1 MDILTNCSE
10 LPSVFTSSVVTL
22 GNFDGVHLGH
32 RELFRSLVKTARQ
45 LNCPSIVY
53 TFNPHPLK
61 FLVPEKAPLLLNTP
75 AEKQRLIAAS
85 HVDYLIET
93 PFTTD
98 FAKMSPEIFVTDILL
113 GKLKIKALIVGY
125 DYAFG
130 KGRRGDTDFLQVCG
144 EKYGFHVEVLQPVG
158 DDGLPYS
165 STLIRQ
171 MIAAGD
177 VSGVVRLL
185 GRQYNLEGVVVHG
198 DQRGRTLGFPTA
210 NLETEKE
217 QLPAPGVYAV
227 KVRHNLQE
235 YGGVVNIGRRPTFD
249 VEGSTIE
256 VYLLDFTG
264 ELYGQKLR
272 IYFVDRLRD
281 EQKFASVEALVATIE
296 MDVVRARQILQTVQI
311 VQFREYLSLT

>member
-1 MDILTNCSE
+1 
-10 LPSVFTSSVVTL
+10 
-22 GNFDGVHLGH
+22 
-32 RELFRSLVKTARQ
+32 VKTARQ

-53 TFNPHPLK
+53 TFDPHPLK
-61 FLVPEKAPLLLNTP
+61 FFAPEQAPLLLNTP

-85 HVDYLIET
+85 HIDYLIKT

-98 FAKMSPEIFVTDILL
+98 FARMSPEIFVTNVLL
-113 GKLKIKALIVGY
+113 EKLKIKALIVGY

-130 KGRRGDTDFLQVCG
+130 KERRGDTDFLLQCG
-144 EKYGFHVEVLQPVG
+144 EQYGFHVEVLQPVG
-158 DDGLPYS
+158 DDGVPYS
-165 STLIRQ
+165 STRIRQ
-171 MIAAGD
+171 MISAGD

-185 GRQYNLEGVVVHG
+185 GRQYNLEGVVVPG
-198 DQRGRTLGFPTA
+198 DQRGRKLGFPTA

-217 QLPAPGVYAV
+217 QLPLPGVYAV

-249 VEGSTIE
+249 GVGSSIE

-264 ELYGQKLR
+264 EIYGQKLR
-272 IYFVDRLRD
+272 IYFVERLRD
-281 EQKFASVEALVATIE
+281 EQKFASIDTLVETIR
-296 MDVVRARQILQTVQI
+296 MDVIRARQILQTVNI

>member
-1 MDILTNCSE
+1 MDILTNCGE
-10 LPSVFTSSVVTL
+10 LPDGLTSSVVTL

-61 FLVPEKAPLLLNTP
+61 FLAPEKAPLLLNTP

-113 GKLKIKALIVGY
+113 EKLKIKALIVGY

-130 KGRRGDTDFLQVCG
+130 KGRRGDTNFLQACG

-177 VSGVVRLL
+177 VSDVVRLL

-264 ELYGQKLR
+264 GLYGQKLR
-272 IYFVDRLRD
+272 IYFVERLRD